1 MARMGLFDKLLGKG
15 SSKDATAELEAR
27 AKESIELGRARAA
40 GILETQAAGLT
51 FRCTQNAEF
60 AAFAEEAVRR
70 KVFLSMEM
78 QFLWGYFFMHVQ
90 EFDLPTNGY
99 DRIKLHLIDWLMN
112 ERGYS
117 FEGARDN
124 ANEIEDL
131 YNSADPL
138 FESISAL
145 GKEAFTKHSDHY
157 FFVILDGL
165 RTSGGLKPE
174 PLA

>member
-1 MARMGLFDKLLGKG
+1 MGLFDKLKGKG
-15 SSKDATAELEAR
+15 NGHTADLEAR
-27 AKESIELGRARAA
+27 TKQSIERGRERAA
-40 GILETQAAGLT
+40 SILETQAAGLA
-51 FRCTQNAEF
+51 FRCTQNAEL

-99 DRIKLHLIDWLMN
+99 DRIKLHLIDWLIN

-124 ANEIEDL
+124 ANDIESL
-131 YNSADPL
+131 YNEADPV

-145 GKEAFTKHSDHY
+145 GKEAFAKHGDHY
-157 FFVILDGL
+157 FFIMLDSI
-165 RTSGGLKPE
+165 RTSGGLKSE
-174 PLA
+174 PF